1 MAAKDY
7 TEEQLEKIEGN
18 IVSALMEAAAFRTSE
33 DKRRK
38 VSIKRG
44 DKILFEFTIEPLNED
59 EWSRCR
65 RENLKNKGKRTEE
78 LDNPRFLSQA
88 IYLATIDED
97 RKRLWDNRE
106 VWRKLNVATG
116 VDVVNQVLTPG
127 EKSKISEVLMD
138 IGGYNDELDDLIKN
152 A

>member
-7 TEEQLEKIEGN
+7 TEEQLGKIEGN
-18 IVSALMEAAAFRTSE
+18 IIDALMEAAAFRTGE

-38 VSIKRG
+38 VSIKR
-44 DKILFEFTIEPLNED
+44 DEKILFTFTIEPINED
-59 EWSRCR
+59 DWSRCR

-78 LDNPRFLSQA
+78 LDNARYLAQA
-88 IYLATIDED
+88 IYTATIEED
-97 RKRLWDNRE
+97 KKRLWNNRE
-106 VWRKLNVATG
+106 VWRKMNVATG

-127 EKSKISEVLMD
+127 EKAKLGEVLLD
-138 IGGYNDELDDLIKN
+138 IGGYDDELDDLIKN